1 MESSVF
7 SDRSNNGQNS
17 KSCEP
22 EETQGFEGNFS
33 PNLSLTKN
41 TLCEPQNIIKKQE
54 VGPQNLTSV
63 QSGWGFITNFELLK
77 THRNAVVSCKDQ
89 LKYAITRFGLS

>member
-54 VGPQNLTSV
+54 VRPQNPTSV
-63 QSGWGFITNFELLK
+63 QRGWSEFAISGLF
-77 THRNAVVSCKDQ
+77 
-89 LKYAITRFGLS
+89 